1 MRDFLSYLK
10 TNSSESGFKTELE
23 IEFFEKFR
31 LIFNDSLFEPQ
42 QIFKTVFEI
51 GKGRG
56 ERKLFYDAIVRNLNL
71 FNSAF
76 AQKVKS
82 GFGIADIVFVTPEYR
97 GIAIAGGIATMV
109 ADFCQTLVRMGV
121 PVTVIIPYYHKNK

>member
-1 MRDFLSYLK
+1 M
-10 TNSSESGFKTELE
+10 
-23 IEFFEKFR
+23 
-31 LIFNDSLFEPQ
+31 
-42 QIFKTVFEI
+42 
-51 GKGRG
+51 
-56 ERKLFYDAIVRNLNL
+56 VRNMGL
-71 FNSAF
+71 FDADF

-109 ADFCQTLVRMGV
+109 ADFCETLVKMGV